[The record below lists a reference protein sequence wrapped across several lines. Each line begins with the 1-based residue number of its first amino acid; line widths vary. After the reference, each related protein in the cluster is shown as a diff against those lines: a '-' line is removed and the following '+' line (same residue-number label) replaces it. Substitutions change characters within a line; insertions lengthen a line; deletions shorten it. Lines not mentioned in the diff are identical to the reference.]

1 MDDAGEYGAVAG
13 RSYWDQVLGAG
24 GRTPL
29 PRWTPTGAGA
39 HSAER
44 GTAEHRVNLPAAG
57 VAPALLL
64 AAHAKVLAALTG
76 EPETVSGYLV
86 SAGAPLPARVSVR
99 EGSWAELAAAAENTR
114 RAVLLHAPYAPAAG
128 RELFDTLVADDPAD
142 LAGGLPPGI
151 ALAVA
156 TEGTELIVRHR
167 TDRLDAPAAARVAG
181 YYLAALGGLA
191 EEPGA
196 GHQDRTLLS
205 DGEIRIQTEEFAG
218 PDEPLPDLRVHEMF
232 EERARLR
239 PDDIAVVRGGRRLT
253 YAELNR
259 RANRVARQLRLRGL
273 RDEDVVAVVTER
285 DLDWAA
291 AVLGVLKAGGVY
303 LPVEPHFP
311 AVRIETVLR
320 RSDCRFVLTARG
332 ACPSLDTALAALA
345 AAAGPDGAG
354 RPDVSL
360 LDALPAGL
368 ADHDPRTPVRAD
380 QLAYIYFTSGS
391 TGEPKGA
398 MCEHAGFTNHLLA
411 KTADL
416 DITEGTA
423 VAQTAPQCFD
433 ISLWQLLA
441 ALVTGGTT
449 HLVEQEA
456 LLDPARFVETLRAA
470 GIEVAQLVP
479 SYLEVLLTHLDGD
492 RSALPALRRV
502 SVTGE
507 ALKKELAQRWF
518 ATFPGVPLVN
528 AYGLTETC
536 DDTNHEVLLRAPEG
550 PSVPL
555 GRPVRNVRV
564 YVVDERLRPV
574 PLGAPGEIVFSG
586 VCVGRGYI
594 NDEERSRA
602 AFLPDPHRP
611 GQRLYRSGDF
621 GRWAPDGRLE
631 FQGRRDA
638 QLKIRG
644 FRIELGEI
652 ENRLLQVAGVRDG
665 AVVVAGSD
673 DSRHLVGYYTGPA
686 ELTPAA
692 VAVSLAG
699 ALPDYM
705 VPARLERRDAL
716 PLTANGKTDRKTLT
730 REAAGGDTR
739 DPAAPGAA
747 AGGGGGG
754 VDLPDPRTPRT
765 DTERRLAGL
774 WAGILKVDPSRIS
787 RTTHFYEAGGT
798 SLTAVRL
805 AIALDRLVTV
815 KELAATPV
823 LADLADLLHRRLA
836 ARTEG
841 EIAS

>member
-13 RSYWDQVLGAG
+13 RSYWDAVLDAV

-29 PRWTPTGAGA
+29 PRWTPTGPGA
-39 HSAER
+39 PG
-44 GTAEHRVNLPAAG
+44 GTATHRTALPAPG
-57 VAPALLL
+57 VTPALLL

-76 EPETVSGYLV
+76 EPDTVSGYLP
-86 SAGAPLPARVSVR
+86 AGGAPLAARVSVQD
-99 EGSWAELAAAAENTR
+99 GSWAGLAAAAERTR
-114 RAVLLHAPYAPAAG
+114 RSVVRHAAHAPDTAPS
-128 RELFDTLVADDPAD
+128 LFDTLVAEDPAALAAD
-142 LAGGLPPGI
+142 LPQGVN
-151 ALAVA
+151 LAVA
-156 TEGTELIVRHR
+156 TDGRELVLRHR
-167 TDRLDAPAAARVAG
+167 TDTLDAGAAARVGG
-181 YYLAALGGLA
+181 YYLAALDGLTA
-191 EEPGA
+191 RPDSA
-196 GHQDRTLLS
+196 HQDRTLLS
-205 DGEIRIQTEEFAG
+205 DDEVRTQTEEFAG
-218 PDEPLPDLRVHEMF
+218 PDEPLPDLRCHQLF

-239 PDDIAVVRGGRRLT
+239 PGDTALVRGGQRLT
-253 YAELNR
+253 YGELNR
-259 RANRVARQLRLRGL
+259 HANRIARQLRLRGL

-285 DLDWAA
+285 DFGWAA

-311 AVRIETVLR
+311 AARIETVLR
-320 RSDCRFVLTARG
+320 RSDCRYVLTAHG
-332 ACPSLDTALAALA
+332 ACPSLDTALAALTA
-345 AAAGPDGAG
+345 PAEGPSGTAGG
-354 RPDVSL
+354 PDVSL
-360 LDALPAGL
+360 VDALPEGL
-368 ADHDPRTPVRAD
+368 ADHDPLIPVRAD

-416 DITEGTA
+416 GITEGTT

-433 ISLWQLLA
+433 ISLWQLVA
-441 ALVTGGTT
+441 ALTTGGTT

-456 LLDPARFVETLRAA
+456 LLDPARFVETLRGAD
-470 GIEVAQLVP
+470 IEVVQLVP
-479 SYLEVLLTHLDGD
+479 SYLEVLLTFLDGD
-492 RSALPALRRV
+492 RTALPALRRV

-518 ATFPGVPLVN
+518 ATFPAVPLVN

-536 DDTNHEVLLRAPEG
+536 DDTNHEVLLRAPSG

-586 VCVGRGYI
+586 VCVGRGYV

-602 AFLPDPHRP
+602 AFLPDPYRP
-611 GQRLYRSGDF
+611 GERLYRSGDF

-631 FQGRRDA
+631 FHGRRDA

-665 AVVVAGSD
+665 AVVVAGAAE
-673 DSRHLVGYYTGPA
+673 SRHLVGYYTGPA
-686 ELTPAA
+686 ELAPAD
-692 VAVSLAG
+692 VAAALAG
-699 ALPDYM
+699 ALPGYM

-730 REAAGGDTR
+730 REAAAGEQDGADGGG
-739 DPAAPGAA
+739 APGAA
-747 AGGGGGG
+747 
-754 VDLPDPRTPRT
+754 LPDAYTPRT
-765 DTERRLAGL
+765 AMERRLAGL
-774 WAGILKVDPSRIS
+774 WAGILRADPSRIG

-805 AIALDRLVTV
+805 AISLDRLVTV

-823 LADLADLLHRRLA
+823 LADLADLLQRRLA